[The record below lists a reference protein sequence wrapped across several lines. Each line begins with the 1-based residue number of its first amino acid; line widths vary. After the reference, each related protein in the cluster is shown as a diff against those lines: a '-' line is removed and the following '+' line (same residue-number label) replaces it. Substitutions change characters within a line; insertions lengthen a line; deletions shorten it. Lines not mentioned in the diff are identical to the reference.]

1 MFCNP
6 ESSPVACSGSDWAE
20 LVWSE
25 SGLPESDSRLARR
38 SASFRALAALKEQL
52 GLGVKPAQAMPGQIH
67 NVCSQLLLAHLWP
80 VGPVLPGEYG
90 HAHQHLRVVR
100 HALGRQLLPF
110 ECFGKNVFNAYGDVS
125 HQRAE

>member
-1 MFCNP
+1 MAVARNA
-6 ESSPVACSGSDWAE
+6 SPHTSGS
-20 LVWSE
+20 LLS
-25 SGLPESDSRLARR
+25 SSSI
-38 SASFRALAALKEQL
+38 ALTPKNMLTYPTT
-52 GLGVKPAQAMPGQIH
+52 PA